1 MPKSNPQRKT
11 TRGAQRTEQG
21 QTRKTTISETDSK
34 QTHQKREP
42 NPRRAFSRHTGHG
55 KQRSGVRHS
64 GQLQEEGGHQGN
76 EEYKWELDD
85 SMVNKPNTTDR
96 QSREK
101 EQILGREGR
110 EKTIGGGGNEKSKKI
125 KGKKK
130 QQPEKIREPQKINLK
145 ELKTSEKKFN
155 EKKKGKERL
164 KPGGGK
170 VSEDE
175 LEKSE
180 GGNVSNKVHS
190 STGKGKEKGNKV
202 GRNGNKGK
210 KFQTF
215 NEANDPSKSDVKEE
229 VRPRTKSRA
238 ISNTRPVGK
247 TGRSRNGISN
257 DPSNEDSESL
267 VESSKEPNNNEES
280 TNSEGSITDLEDS
293 KVSSRRDI
301 HQRKVRKKD
310 SNHSTESE
318 SAAEEGDKRET
329 GDEETGKEGVADKTV
344 TSEKGRGSSEEDN
357 EENDLMTNE
366 RGSQSKLH
374 SCIISQNPK
383 DSIGSKD
390 EGQED
395 KQGDSDEE
403 SDNEKEKA
411 KKQMRSLRAAENEM
425 GGSETIF
432 KRKTLQMNVK
442 KKLLM
447 GVKVKAKEESKGT
460 GRTETKQESKTREK
474 FLKVQVQRKYQS
486 QMRKVIKENTAAKQ
500 GDQFG
505 DEQSTDV
512 KMIPSCNIL
521 VHQSHLIHSFRTK
534 SRDIKARSKQ
544 PLISAAAEGGLAQ
557 MAKVAVKVGKTQQGA
572 SVQEKVTEKPSGKE
586 RRWRSSSPDSSDA
599 EGHLEEDQ
607 TSSPQHLKAL
617 LHQKKIA
624 KVVGKVKL
632 ASIRKRKT
640 RTLKAEGNTTMADV
654 IQPEPGNP
662 RIEGNSNQRFA
673 AIRRVTGWIC
683 RQIPKILKSRSK
695 LVTVTKVIGTT
706 EWLSKTLSVRRKNK
720 HGKPGGFRRR
730 MAIRFVSTAGQV
742 SQKGITN
749 RDLKVGGEGACRLLV
764 VNNTTPSSMDD
775 AEVIAPDD
783 IELVPEMEANG
794 QNKHHQSEDQSEAE
808 EKFNS
813 SDAKYAIVLP
823 RVHRLVKSKATVL
836 ASCRSERAC
845 GGTSQP
851 YNVAVSAQPD
861 YFYMDVVGKS
871 QSRHSDKLHT
881 LGDITRSNSER
892 KTSKQPKGAW
902 IWKAKNIPHSKD
914 RVTSP
919 RLVNKLLRKDQEKRK
934 ITLPDHNPPLP
945 SHLRT
950 DPQQQIARA
959 QGTEYFQEM
968 NEIHWAQRGH
978 FNDEHLT
985 WLDSE
990 TLLPRLTI
998 ENLSKWTMYKEQ
1010 DITRTSRRAGVW
1022 ESEDTVED
1030 ILEEEFKY
1038 KQVPIQ

>member
-1 MPKSNPQRKT
+1 MPKSTPRRKT

-34 QTHQKREP
+34 QIHQKREP
-42 NPRRAFSRHTGHG
+42 NPRKAFSRHTGHG

-76 EEYKWELDD
+76 EEHKWELED
-85 SMVNKPNTTDR
+85 STVNNPNTSDR
-96 QSREK
+96 QSQEK
-101 EQILGREGR
+101 EQILGGT
-110 EKTIGGGGNEKSKKI
+110 EKTMGGGGNEKSKKI

-130 QQPEKIREPQKINLK
+130 QQPEKIREPQKVNLK

-164 KPGGGK
+164 KPGRRK

-190 STGKGKEKGNKV
+190 STGKGKEKGNKAR
-202 GRNGNKGK
+202 RNENKGK

-215 NEANDPSKSDVKEE
+215 NEANDSSKSDVKET
-229 VRPRTKSRA
+229 VRPRSNSRA
-238 ISNTRPVGK
+238 ISNSRPVGK

-267 VESSKEPNNNEES
+267 ADSSKEPNNNEES

-293 KVSSRRDI
+293 KASSRRDI
-301 HQRKVRKKD
+301 HQRKARKKD
-310 SNHSTESE
+310 SDHSTESE
-318 SAAEEGDKRET
+318 SAEEEGDKRET
-329 GDEETGKEGVADKTV
+329 GDEETGKEGIAEKTV

-357 EENDLMTNE
+357 EENDSMTSE
-366 RGSQSKLH
+366 RGSQSKLY

-383 DSIGSKD
+383 DSTGSKD
-390 EGQED
+390 ERQED

-403 SDNEKEKA
+403 SDNEEEKA
-411 KKQMRSLRAAENEM
+411 KKQMRSLGAAENDT
-425 GGSETIF
+425 GGSEKIL

-474 FLKVQVQRKYQS
+474 FLKVQVQHKYQS
-486 QMRKVIKENTAAKQ
+486 RMHKVIKENTAAKQ

-512 KMIPSCNIL
+512 KTIPSCNIL
-521 VHQSHLIHSFRTK
+521 AHQSHLIHSFRTK
-534 SRDIKARSKQ
+534 SRNIKARSKQ
-544 PLISAAAEGGLAQ
+544 PLISAAAEGGLTQ
-557 MAKVAVKVGKTQQGA
+557 MVKVAVKVGKTQQGA
-572 SVQEKVTEKPSGKE
+572 SVQEKATEKTSGKE
-586 RRWRSSSPDSSDA
+586 RRRQSSSTDSSDA

-607 TSSPQHLKAL
+607 TPSPQHLKAL

-640 RTLKAEGNTTMADV
+640 RTLKAEGNTTVADV
-654 IQPEPGNP
+654 IQPEPGSP
-662 RIEGNSNQRFA
+662 RIEGKSNQPFA
-673 AIRRVTGWIC
+673 VIRRVTGWLC
-683 RQIPKILKSRSK
+683 RQIPKMLKSRSK

-720 HGKPGGFRRR
+720 HGKPGGFRRC
-730 MAIRFVSTAGQV
+730 MAIRFASTAGQV

-783 IELVPEMEANG
+783 IELVPEMEGNG
-794 QNKHHQSEDQSEAE
+794 QNKHHQSEDQSEPE

-836 ASCRSERAC
+836 ASCRSERAR

-851 YNVAVSAQPD
+851 YNVAVSAQPE
-861 YFYMDVVGKS
+861 YLYMDVGKS
-871 QSRHSDKLHT
+871 QKRHSDKLHT
-881 LGDITRSNSER
+881 LGVITQSNSER
-892 KTSKQPKGAW
+892 KTSKQPKDASL
-902 IWKAKNIPHSKD
+902 WKAKNIPHSKD
-914 RVTSP
+914 GVTSP
-919 RLVNKLLRKDQEKRK
+919 RLVNKLLRKDPEKRK
-934 ITLPDHNPPLP
+934 ITLPDHNPPVS

-950 DPQQQIARA
+950 DPQQQITRA
-959 QGTEYFQEM
+959 QGTEYFQDM

-978 FNDEHLT
+978 FSDEHLT

-990 TLLPRLTI
+990 TLLPHLTV

-1010 DITRTSRRAGVW
+1010 DITRTPRRAGVW

-1030 ILEEEFKY
+1030 ILEKEFKY